1 MSLMKTL
8 FFDVKSYICNNQT
21 DLIGI
26 KKIIDEKLGKG
37 NRMTRKKENALIEL
51 GNLIEAQRMVKESK
65 KAI

>member
-1 MSLMKTL
+1 MKTL

-37 NRMTRKKENALIEL
+37 NRMTRKK
-51 GNLIEAQRMVKESK
+51 RMR
-65 KAI
+65 